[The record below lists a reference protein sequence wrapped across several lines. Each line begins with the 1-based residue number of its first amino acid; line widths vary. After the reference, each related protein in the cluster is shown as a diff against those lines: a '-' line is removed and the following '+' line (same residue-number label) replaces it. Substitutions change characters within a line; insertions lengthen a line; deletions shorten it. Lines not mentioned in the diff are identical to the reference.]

1 MAAPCASRFGHV
13 RIAVL
18 VRCYNEAVTIGT
30 VVRGFLAALLG
41 ARVYVFDNR
50 SSDDTAGAAR
60 RAGAVVRQVAD
71 QGKGNVIRRMFADVE
86 ADVYVLVDGDD
97 TYDASAAPALV
108 ETLLANG
115 LDMVVG
121 ARRSD
126 EREAYRLG
134 HRFGNRLLTRFVAV
148 VPRSPSSM
156 AVTTGASTLSRA
168 RTRFSTVSA

>member
-50 SSDDTAGAAR
+50 SSDDT
-60 RAGAVVRQVAD
+60 AGAVVRQVAD

-121 ARRSD
+121 ARRSY

-134 HRFGNRLLTRFVAV
+134 HRFGNRLLTHFVAV